1 MQGVYTVLF
10 EGTVTTAKTLIQLK
24 AVNSLE
30 LLRAWITQ
38 SSVTAD
44 DTGEALL
51 LRYDTAATVT
61 SATPVKHNPLS
72 QAAKAVGGT
81 AATGTNATVEGSTN
95 IENIVLEGFS
105 VLAGWSW
112 LPTPEERILVP
123 AGGFLGLKSNLDITS
138 ANIIAGMTFRELA

>member
-10 EGTVTTAKTLIQLK
+10 EGSVTTAKTLIQIK
-24 AVNSLE
+24 AVNPLE
-30 LLRAWITQ
+30 VLRAWITQ

-51 LRYDTAATVT
+51 LRYDTAGTVT

-95 IENIVLEGFS
+95 IESIVHEGFS

-123 AGGFLGLKSNLDITS
+123 AGGFIGLKSNLDIS
-138 ANIIAGMTFRELA
+138 AANIIAGITFRELA